1 MTRFRSF
8 RYAAIIVAAAAMLL
22 SGCGASH
29 PSSRVASLHASGS
42 STDTTHGG
50 YSTSRVAQLHAAA
63 QCIRTHG
70 IPSYQDPVLT
80 ADGQVYTDSRS
91 ILDFESAAG
100 VTSGGKGNGNSAL
113 DAIRAACGTLMATA
127 GFQPDDQAPAPPK
140 LVQAGVKLA
149 QCLRAN
155 GLPNYRDPTSSS
167 PFTPGH
173 GFGISADE
181 LPNNGAGG
189 KADPTFQRALTACQA
204 LNNAEITASDLTN
217 LAHD

>member
-1 MTRFRSF
+1 MTRSRHLHRGDHRCRGRNAVGLQRLASL
-8 RYAAIIVAAAAMLL
+8 VDGGE
-22 SGCGASH
+22 SGCVGIQH
-29 PSSRVASLHASGS
+29 RHG
-42 STDTTHGG
+42 THGG

-100 VTSGGKGNGNSAL
+100 VTSGRQRQRQLLAGHDPGGLRHA
-113 DAIRAACGTLMATA
+113 DRYGRVPAQRRGAC
-127 GFQPDDQAPAPPK
+127 PAK

-155 GLPNYRDPTSSS
+155 GLPNYRDPTSST

-173 GFGISADE
+173 GFGITADE

-189 KADPTFQRALTACQA
+189 KTDPDLPARLRR
-204 LNNAEITASDLTN
+204 LPGAERRGDHRVRPDQSRT
-217 LAHD
+217 